1 MCKVLGKKMKCVYV
15 KLNVYYLGVLH
26 LHIDGSLA
34 KKRLGTGGLSGEKQ
48 AQD

>member
-1 MCKVLGKKMKCVYV
+1 MNCVYV

-26 LHIDGSLA
+26 LHIDGRLA
-34 KKRLGTGGLSGEKQ
+34 KEQLGKGGLSAEKQ